1 MRLKRLKG
9 LAHDLAHHLDFVIWT
24 KQIKVPSNFFETNIL
39 EKKDSFDEH
48 CVKFFKDR
56 LPKSFDFSRVENITV
71 GVNWQKRT
79 LHVAVDVKVNGYMFY
94 SDSFSR
100 IRKHFILLPLAKIFR
115 GVKRRCWNTWRQLW
129 ERITCKIQNLIELS
143 CRNSRKVK

>member
-1 MRLKRLKG
+1 MKG
-9 LAHDLAHHLDFVIWT
+9 LAHDLAHHLDFMIWT
-24 KQIKVPSNFFETNIL
+24 KQIKVPSHFFETNIL

-79 LHVAVDVKVNGYMFY
+79 LHVAVDVKVSGYMFY
-94 SDSFSR
+94 SDSFSTSLGS
-100 IRKHFILLPLAKIFR
+100 FDPLPLPKIFR
-115 GVKRRCWNTWRQLW
+115 GLKKRRENILHQSWR
-129 ERITCKIQNLIELS
+129 RITCGMQNLLELLQ
-143 CRNSRKVK
+143 KL